1 MTRFSRHLIS
11 GMTVGLLCLCGVL
24 PARAQDIFLRPA
36 MESFVDKDTGLE
48 FPAIVDTFQK
58 VRVRKNENPVFGT
71 VVRYENEAGT
81 CADVYIYSLDTGAK
95 AVRQDMFEK
104 HCKETDEGILNMPA
118 NNRNIKSVKHIEA
131 PGRKAPETGFEA
143 HYSIQNGTVQM
154 DSFLYLALYRGKL
167 VKVRVTYFPE
177 DADEIQH
184 ACLFVDAVSA
194 MLNRNS
200 KAEDTR
206 KPASDTPQE
215 KKPDTAPREPPKT
228 EAPASATA
236 ETEAKTGA

>member
-1 MTRFSRHLIS
+1 MTRFLRHLIL
-11 GMTVGLLCLCGVL
+11 GITGGFLCLCGVL
-24 PARAQDIFLRPA
+24 PAAAQDIFLRPA

-104 HCKETDEGILNMPA
+104 HCRETDEGILKMSE

-131 PGRKAPETGFEA
+131 PERKAPETGFEA
-143 HYSIQNGTVQM
+143 HYSILNGTVQM
-154 DSFLYLALYRGKL
+154 DSVLYLALYRGKL

-177 DADEIQH
+177 DADEKRH
-184 ACLFVDAVSA
+184 AGLFVDAVCA
-194 MLNRNS
+194 ILNRN
-200 KAEDTR
+200 KAEESEKTT
-206 KPASDTPQE
+206 ADTPQAS
-215 KKPDTAPREPPKT
+215 KPEPARKAPDSD
-228 EAPASATA
+228 APASA
-236 ETEAKTGA
+236 ETKPGV

>member
-1 MTRFSRHLIS
+1 MTRFLRHLFS
-11 GMTVGLLCLCGVL
+11 GMTVGLLCLCGNL
-24 PARAQDIFLRPA
+24 PAAAQDIFLRPA
-36 MESFVDKDTGLE
+36 MEAFVDKDTGLE

-104 HCKETDEGILNMPA
+104 HCRETDEGILKLSE

-131 PGRKAPETGFEA
+131 PGRKAPETDFEA
-143 HYSIQNGTVQM
+143 HYSILNGSVQM
-154 DSFLYLALYRGKL
+154 DSVLYLALYRGKL

-177 DADEIQH
+177 DADEKQH

-194 MLNRNS
+194 MMNRTR
-200 KAEDTR
+200 AEDTR
-206 KPASDTPQE
+206 KPASDAPQE
-215 KKPDTAPREPPKT
+215 KKPEAAGQEPPITK
-228 EAPASATA
+228 APASTSA
-236 ETEAKTGA
+236 EAEAKTGV

>member
-1 MTRFSRHLIS
+1 MTRFLGHLIL
-11 GMTVGLLCLCGVL
+11 GVTGGFLCLCGVL
-24 PARAQDIFLRPA
+24 PAAAQDIFLRPA

-104 HCKETDEGILNMPA
+104 HCKETDEGILKMSE
-118 NNRNIKSVKHIEA
+118 NNRNIKSVKHIDA
-131 PGRKAPETGFEA
+131 PGRKAPGTGFEA
-143 HYSIQNGTVQM
+143 HYSIQNGTVRM
-154 DSFLYLALYRGKL
+154 DSILYLALYRGKL

-177 DADEIQH
+177 DDDEKQH
-184 ACLFVDAVSA
+184 ACFFVDAVSA
-194 MLNRNS
+194 MLNKNM
-200 KAEDTR
+200 AEDPGKTS
-206 KPASDTPQE
+206 ADTPQE
-215 KKPDTAPREPPKT
+215 TKPETARETLKGD
-228 EAPASATA
+228 APASA
-236 ETEAKTGA
+236 EAKPGA

>member
-1 MTRFSRHLIS
+1 MTRFLRHLIL
-11 GMTVGLLCLCGVL
+11 GITGGILCLCGVL
-24 PARAQDIFLRPA
+24 PASAQDIFLRPA

-48 FPAIVDTFQK
+48 FPAIVGTFQK

-104 HCKETDEGILNMPA
+104 HCRETDEGILKMSE

-131 PGRKAPETGFEA
+131 PERKAPETGFEA
-143 HYSIQNGTVQM
+143 HYSILNGTVQM
-154 DSFLYLALYRGKL
+154 DSVLYLALYRGKL

-177 DADEIQH
+177 DADEKRH
-184 ACLFVDAVSA
+184 AGLFVDAVCA
-194 MLNRNS
+194 ILNRN
-200 KAEDTR
+200 KAEESGKTT
-206 KPASDTPQE
+206 ADTPQAS
-215 KKPDTAPREPPKT
+215 KPEPARESPDSD
-228 EAPASATA
+228 APASAGT
-236 ETEAKTGA
+236 KPGA